1 MKPDFLVREIN
12 PSALDIYET
21 NTGSV
26 CSWDSCTILCFYC

>member
-26 CSWDSCTILCFYC
+26 CS